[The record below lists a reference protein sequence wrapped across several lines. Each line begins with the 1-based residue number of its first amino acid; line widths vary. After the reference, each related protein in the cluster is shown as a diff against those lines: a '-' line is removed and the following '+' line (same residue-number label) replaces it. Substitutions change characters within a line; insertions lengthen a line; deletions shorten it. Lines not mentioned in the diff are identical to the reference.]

1 MTDLAKEFI
10 QWLNEHTDPL
20 NDDEPAQPKAL
31 DILLDAEDR
40 YFGALQKLNKKH
52 RSLETVEQID
62 KLTKDIEK
70 LCK

>member
-1 MTDLAKEFI
+1 MKDLAKEFI
-10 QWLNEHTDPL
+10 EWLNEHVDPL
-20 NDDEPAQPKAL
+20 NDDELSQPKAL

-40 YFGALQKLNKKH
+40 YFWAVQKLNKKH

-62 KLTKDIEK
+62 KFTKEIEK

>member
-10 QWLNEHTDPL
+10 KWLNEHTDPL

-40 YFGALQKLNKKH
+40 YFGALQKLNEKH

-62 KLTKDIEK
+62 KLTKEIEK